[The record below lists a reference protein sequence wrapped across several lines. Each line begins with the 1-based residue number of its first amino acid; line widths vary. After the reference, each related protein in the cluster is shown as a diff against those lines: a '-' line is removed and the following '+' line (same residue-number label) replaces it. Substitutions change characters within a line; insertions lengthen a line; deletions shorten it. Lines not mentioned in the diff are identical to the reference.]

1 MMTMFAAL
9 FCGCGN
15 TKSNEAV
22 KTVGVEEFT
31 SVMAQ
36 KDVRLID
43 VRTPKEYAE
52 GHLAGAEN
60 IDVKA
65 ADFAE
70 CIKDINGAVAV
81 YCRGGKR
88 SLTAAEQLAKQ
99 DCEVYN
105 LDGGILAWQKAGKP
119 TTTVETDIF
128 TTNSGKLVEIHAL
141 VHSSICIEYDGKTI
155 YVDPVAKLH
164 ERTVDYSFLPKADLI
179 FVTHEHFDHYDSA
192 AIALLTKENTQLIM
206 NRRCVEMYGSGTAM
220 ANGERLKLAD
230 DIALEAVPAY
240 NTTEGHLQFH
250 PKGRDNGYILTLD
263 GLLIYIA
270 GDTEDIPEMA
280 DLEGTIDIAFLPCNQ
295 PYTMTSEQLVR
306 AAKMVKPKVLFPY
319 HYGETDISGIP
330 AQLPGIDVR
339 IRHYE

>member
-15 TKSNEAV
+15 AKNNESV
-22 KTVGVEEFT
+22 KTVKTEEFAEM
-31 SVMAQ
+31 MAQ

-52 GHLAGAEN
+52 GHLSGAEN

-70 CIKDINGAVAV
+70 RIKGIKGEVAV
-81 YCRGGKR
+81 YCRGGRR
-88 SLTAAEQLAKQ
+88 SLKAAEQLAANG
-99 DCEVYN
+99 CTVYN

-128 TTNSGKLVEIHAL
+128 VTNSGKLVKIHAL
-141 VHSSICIEYDGKTI
+141 MHSSIRIEYDGREI
-155 YVDPVAKLH
+155 EIDPCSKLREH
-164 ERTVDYSFLPKADLI
+164 TVDYTALPKADILL
-179 FVTHEHFDHYDSA
+179 VTHEHFDHYDSA
-192 AIALLTKENTQLIM
+192 TLSLLATEQTQLVM
-206 NRRCVEMYGSGTAM
+206 NRRCVEMYGAGTAM
-220 ANGERLKLAD
+220 DNGDRQQLAD
-230 DIALEAVPAY
+230 DITLEAVPAY
-240 NTTEGHLQFH
+240 NTTEGHQQFH

-263 GLLIYIA
+263 GLRIYIA

-280 DLEGTIDIAFLPCNQ
+280 NVKDIDIAFLPCNQ
-295 PYTMTSEQLVR
+295 PYTMTPEQLVR
-306 AAKMVKPKVLFPY
+306 AAKIIKPKVLFPY
-319 HYGETDISGIP
+319 HYGETDVTGIP
-330 AQLPGIDVR
+330 AQLSGIDVR